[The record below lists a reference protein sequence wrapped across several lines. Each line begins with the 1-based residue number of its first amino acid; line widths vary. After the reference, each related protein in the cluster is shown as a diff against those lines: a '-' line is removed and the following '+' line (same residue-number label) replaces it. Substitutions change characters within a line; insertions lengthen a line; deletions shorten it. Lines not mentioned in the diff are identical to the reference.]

1 MNVTAS
7 SEGRWRRRLV
17 WARKLE
23 TAAMVPFF
31 ALDFLKLGTNLA
43 QLALFIVIAANLLS
57 YGVTVL
63 HVGVWVN
70 PARLESNY
78 APTGQGRWASA
89 EIPFFVTILSILVVV
104 AAVSLLLAGR

>member
-1 MNVTAS
+1 LNVTAS

-23 TAAMVPFF
+23 WAAMVPFL
-31 ALDFLKLGTNLA
+31 ALNFLKFGTNLA
-43 QLALFIVIAANLLS
+43 ALTLTIVIGANLLS
-57 YGVTVL
+57 YAVTVL

-78 APTGQGRWASA
+78 APRGQGLWASA
-89 EIPFFVTILSILVVV
+89 EIPFFVTVLSILVVV
-104 AAVSLLLAGR
+104 AAVLMLLAGK